1 MRTAL
6 VSLSTASLVGF
17 GVLAA
22 PTAVGAVDTPVTF
35 EADGGALSIT
45 APSDDVDLGA
55 VSVGTPAI
63 SGQLGTVTV
72 DDERDLV
79 SGSWTVTVTSTGFT
93 TGGGSPAETIPAG
106 DITYDPGTPFD
117 PVGDATYTPGDP
129 GSLDSTTPLTAMSAS
144 DETGVGGVSWDPTIT
159 VHLPAQVVAGTYTG
173 TITHS
178 FA

>member
-1 MRTAL
+1 MGKAL
-6 VSLSTASLVGF
+6 VGLGAAGLVGF

-22 PTAVGAVDTPVTF
+22 PTAAGAVDTPVTF
-35 EADGGALSIT
+35 EADGGALTIT
-45 APSDDVDLGA
+45 APSDDVDLGT
-55 VSVGTPAI
+55 VKIGTPTI

-79 SGSWTVTVTSTGFT
+79 SGSWTVTVTATNFT
-93 TGGGSPAETIPAG
+93 TGAGSAAETIPAS

-129 GSLDSTTPLTAMSAS
+129 GSLDPATPLTAMSGS
-144 DETGVGGVSWDPTIT
+144 DEVGAGGVSWDPTIT
-159 VHLPAQVVAGTYTG
+159 VHLPAQVVAGTYAG

>member
-1 MRTAL
+1 MRKAL
-6 VSLSTASLVGF
+6 VSLGAAGLVGF

-45 APSDDVDLGA
+45 APSADVDLGA
-55 VSVGTPAI
+55 VSVGTPTI

-79 SGSWTVTVTSTGFT
+79 SGSWTVTVTSTDFT
-93 TGGGSPAETIPAG
+93 TGAGSPAETIPAG
-106 DITYDPGTPFD
+106 DVSYDPGTPFD

-129 GSLDSTTPLTAMSAS
+129 GSLDPTTPLTAMSAS
-144 DETGVGGVSWDPTIT
+144 DETGAGGVSWDPTIT
-159 VHLPAQVVAGTYTG
+159 VHLPADMVAGTYAG

>member
-1 MRTAL
+1 MRKAL
-6 VSLSTASLVGF
+6 VSLGAIGLIGF

-22 PTAVGAVDTPVTF
+22 PTAAGASDTPVTF
-35 EADGGALSIT
+35 EIDAGALSMT
-45 APSDDVDLGA
+45 APSDDVGLGA
-55 VSVGTPAI
+55 ASAGTPTI

-79 SGSWTVTVTSTGFT
+79 SGSWTVTVISTGFT
-93 TGGGSPAETIPAG
+93 TGGGSAAETIPAG

-129 GSLDSTTPLTAMSAS
+129 GSLNPRTPLTAMSAS

-173 TITHS
+173 TITYS